1 MDITASS
8 DQVGRRAGPP
18 TADASTTTAPRTAEV
33 GVAPLAGAWIV
44 YLGTAITTIGISW
57 DIQWHV
63 EVGPDTFFTLSH
75 LALYTGSALSGI
87 ASLVMVLMATSAQR
101 AGRPMPREVGGTPV
115 RVFGGTFTAP
125 LGYLISGIG
134 AALFLMYGL
143 LDLWWHSLYGFDAV
157 LNSPPHVALF
167 LSISATMVG
176 SIITFA
182 AARGRLWGRLGLVF
196 AVPILITFAPIT
208 ANALSNLP
216 LPLNPVVAAVILF
229 STMLLIIGT
238 AVLRRPGAGIA
249 IAGVLGGMQAFL
261 WWFSPW
267 AAEAYAAAT
276 GLPLRDGLTP
286 QPPELPSS
294 MPMFLIV
301 AAAVVEGLFW
311 LARNRTRDTRKV
323 LPTAGAVAGL
333 IIAATLLVQ
342 QVLTTPGAGIDA
354 PALVIISI
362 VGVVLGALAGFLGGR
377 FTTMLRA
384 VAPISEGTR

>member
-1 MDITASS
+1 MDTTAPS
-8 DQVGRRAGPP
+8 DLVSGTGPP
-18 TADASTTTAPRTAEV
+18 TATALTPNVPRSADV
-33 GVAPLAGAWIV
+33 GVAPRTGAWIV

-63 EVGPDTFFTLSH
+63 DVGPDTFFTLSH
-75 LALYTGSALSGI
+75 LALYAGSALSGV

-101 AGRPMPREVGGTPV
+101 AGRPLPRTVGGTPV

-134 AALFLMYGL
+134 AALFLLYGL

-182 AARGRLWGRLGLVF
+182 AARARLWGRLGVVF

-238 AVLRRPGAGIA
+238 AVLHRPGAGFA
-249 IAGVLGGMQAFL
+249 IAVVLGGMQAFL

-276 GLPLRDGLTP
+276 GLPLRDGLTAEPP
-286 QPPELPSS
+286 QLPSA

-301 AAAVVEGLFW
+301 AAAAVEGLFW
-311 LARNRTRDTRKV
+311 LARNRNLDTRKV

-342 QVLTTPGAGIDA
+342 QVLTTPGAGMNA
-354 PALVIISI
+354 PALMIISI
-362 VGVVLGALAGFLGGR
+362 VGIVLGTLAGFLAGR

-384 VAPISEGTR
+384 LAPAAEVAA